1 LIQRRR
7 CYCNIV
13 DCSSLAEEA
22 QSKAKRVEK
31 LLRQPRRDSLDAA
44 KALPALEE
52 FMLPDNDPQL
62 LDLKDKSAWTTGDAA
77 LTLERI
83 K

>member
-1 LIQRRR
+1 
-7 CYCNIV
+7 
-13 DCSSLAEEA
+13 
-22 QSKAKRVEK
+22 
-31 LLRQPRRDSLDAA
+31 LDAA

-62 LDLKDKSAWTTGDAA
+62 LDLKDKSARTTGDAA